1 MTSRQSVGSRSPP
14 HPRGPTRRRGDAG
27 QAAVEFALALP
38 IVVVFTLGLLMV
50 GLAVRNELAVELAAR
65 EAARAASVSADPGA
79 AQAAA
84 DRAVTLPVEVSVV
97 DDGTTVTVTATYT
110 DPGGIAV
117 LGALIGPTTH
127 TATVTMSIEPP

>member
-1 MTSRQSVGSRSPP
+1 MSRQSVGSRSPP
-14 HPRGPTRRRGDAG
+14 HPRAPARRRGDTG

-38 IVVVFTLGLLMV
+38 IVVMFTLGLLMV

-65 EAARAASVSADPGA
+65 EGARAASVSADPGA

-84 DRAVTLPVEVSVV
+84 DRAVAIPVEVSVV
-97 DDGTTVTVTATYT
+97 DDGTTVTVSATYT
-110 DPGGIAV
+110 DPGGVAV

-127 TATVTMSIEPP
+127 TATATMSIEPP